1 MKKLKATTVRIILFI
16 VLVLILGGIAASTY
30 FANSFLNTTAEEVA
44 TMQSEA
50 TAVDAK
56 IQNLLD
62 LKKQLDENKA
72 IVKKAENIVADSKLY
87 QYQNQIIEDFST
99 YARKASISIQSYTFQ
114 SANANNAKGAA
125 AAKSSGGGNST
136 TVTIAF
142 GERISYN
149 NLLHFL
155 HLIEKNVT
163 RMQISGVSIS
173 RAENKGEISV
183 QSIDVKVFIK

>member
-30 FANSFLNTTAEEVA
+30 FANSFLATTAEEVA

-56 IQNLLD
+56 IQNLMN

-87 QYQNQIIEDFST
+87 QYQNQIIEDFSA
-99 YARKASISIQSYTFQ
+99 YARKANISIQSYTFQ
-114 SANANNAKGAA
+114 SANAKSAP

-142 GERISYN
+142 GEHISYN

>member
-1 MKKLKATTVRIILFI
+1 MKKLKATTVRIILF
-16 VLVLILGGIAASTY
+16 VALVLILAGIAASTY

-87 QYQNQIIEDFST
+87 QYQNQIIEDFSA
-99 YARKASISIQSYTFQ
+99 YARKANISIQSYTFQ

-125 AAKSSGGGNST
+125 AAKSSGGNST

>member
-16 VLVLILGGIAASTY
+16 ILVLILGGIAASTY

-87 QYQNQIIEDFST
+87 QYQNQIIEDFSA
-99 YARKASISIQSYTFQ
+99 YARKANISIQSYTFQ

-142 GERISYN
+142 GEHISYN

>member
-87 QYQNQIIEDFST
+87 QYQNQIIEDFSA
-99 YARKASISIQSYTFQ
+99 YARKEY
-114 SANANNAKGAA
+114 KG
-125 AAKSSGGGNST
+125 KG
-136 TVTIAF
+136 
-142 GERISYN
+142 
-149 NLLHFL
+149 
-155 HLIEKNVT
+155 K
-163 RMQISGVSIS
+163 
-173 RAENKGEISV
+173 AEV
-183 QSIDVKVFIK
+183 C